1 MVMIIIVHTLFL
13 IFTFNILSSQHLEDK
28 KVKAGILFVGPPFDK
43 TDDQKKEEHQ
53 LNKILQFRPTPP
65 PPPPAKD
72 KDSKLNAD
80 KENASKNK
88 TAPANQPAEAI
99 KDKPN
104 FQPPK
109 TLAATPA
116 KPVFPK
122 SPELPVVNPPAF
134 SPKPMAKP
142 VIGMPAYSYEDL
154 MKQEL
159 KAAKDAPSTK
169 QFKADVLKQVQIKL
183 KSGRFPQIN
192 TAHVFAKHKVT
203 KPRRKHVVESGSAP
217 KHKVLKPK
225 HAMPHQDKAVRHLK
239 DKEKAEKKVA
249 KLHERKL
256 VKAKKRQHKVTK
268 KTKAE
273 KKNAKKIK
281 GHRGNH

>member
-1 MVMIIIVHTLFL
+1 M
-13 IFTFNILSSQHLEDK
+13 
-28 KVKAGILFVGPPFDK
+28 KAGILFVGPPFDQ

-65 PPPPAKD
+65 PPVKD

-80 KENASKNK
+80 RENASNNK
-88 TAPANQPAEAI
+88 TAPADQPAEAI

-109 TLAATPA
+109 TLTDTPA
-116 KPVFPK
+116 KPVLPK
-122 SPELPVVNPPAF
+122 SPDPPVVNPPAF
-134 SPKPMAKP
+134 SPKPKAKP
-142 VIGMPAYSYEDL
+142 LIGMPAYSYQDL

-217 KHKVLKPK
+217 KHKVLKPIK
-225 HAMPHQDKAVRHLK
+225 HVTPHQDKAVKHFK
-239 DKEKAEKKVA
+239 DEEKAEKKAA

-256 VKAKKRQHKVTK
+256 EKAKKRHYKVTK
-268 KTKAE
+268 KTKAG

-281 GHRGNH
+281 VHHGNH